1 MAFIKGV
8 KVVMVPKRFRN
19 LRTKI
24 LSLLGAGILS
34 VGIISFVISGL
45 LSGKIDQYGELVEQ
59 EVSAMTMVDSINLNF
74 KRQVQEWKNVLLR
87 GYDTS
92 DREKYWQRFM
102 DRHEEIQR
110 DAQAFLRLELEANY
124 LSQMRQFMETHQSL
138 KPQYENGYRV
148 FLQNDFSHRVGDDA
162 VRGIDREPTKLLE
175 ALSESLHKL
184 GMEKSQEL
192 STRASGTVFWG
203 TTIILLAIVVSMLVC
218 VIFMNRKVIMPITA
232 LIEHLRKVSKG
243 NFNEELTFYRNDE
256 IGQMSK
262 AIEQLRSSL
271 NTTCTEMAE
280 VQNDL
285 DQVCASLLDSAQAI
299 DLGAKDQN
307 RGTDTVSTSMHSMTE
322 MARRITDSAN
332 DASVAASQADDYA
345 SQSIK
350 VMQETIDT
358 ITHSSGQ
365 INDTADV
372 INKLD
377 EDARNVGTV
386 LDVIKSIAEQT
397 NLLALNAAIEAARA
411 GEQGRGFAVVAD
423 EVRTLAAKTQQST
436 EEIQDIIANVQT
448 GARNA
453 VDAIQLGEKNS
464 QVSVEKVLEAD
475 TNLKSVTGSIKQ
487 INELNKQIADAIA
500 EQSDV
505 ALGIEKSILGL
516 AEIAAVN
523 EQHANSCNDD
533 NVTLT
538 EVKNRMAVLIA
549 RLMGQ
554 DNRR

>member
-1 MAFIKGV
+1 MIPGKFK
-8 KVVMVPKRFRN
+8 N

-24 LSLLGAGILS
+24 LSLMGASILA
-34 VGIISFVISGL
+34 VGVIAFVISTL
-45 LSGKIDQYGELVEQ
+45 LSGKIAQYSVLIEH
-59 EVSAMTMVDSINLNF
+59 EVKATTLADSINLNF

-87 GYDTS
+87 GHNDD
-92 DREKYWQRFM
+92 DRNKYWQRFQE
-102 DRHEEIQR
+102 RHEQVQK
-110 DAQAFLRLELEANY
+110 DAKKFLNLKIDDSYLTRMQEFINVHQNLEA
-124 LSQMRQFMETHQSL
+124 
-138 KPQYENGYRV
+138 QYKQGYQV
-148 FLQNDFSHRVGDDA
+148 FLQSEFAHKVADKA

-175 ALSESLHKL
+175 SLSESLRNSGL
-184 GMEKSQEL
+184 EKSQTL
-192 STRASGTVFWG
+192 SERAESTTFWG
-203 TTIILLAIVVSMLVC
+203 ATVILLAIVVSMTLSAL
-218 VIFMNRKVIMPITA
+218 FMNYKVVYPITT
-232 LIEHLRKVSKG
+232 LIQHLYKVSKG
-243 NFNEELTFYRNDE
+243 NFKDELSFFRDDE

-262 AIEQLRSSL
+262 AIELLRRSL
-271 NTTCTEMAE
+271 NATCNEMAT
-280 VQNDL
+280 VQGNL
-285 DQVCASLLDSAQAI
+285 DQVSASLHDSAKAI
-299 DLGAKDQN
+299 DMGAKDQN
-307 RGTDTVSTSMHSMTE
+307 RGTDRVSVSMQSMTE

-332 DASVAASQADDYA
+332 EASVAASQADEYA
-345 SQSIK
+345 SQSIT

-365 INDTADV
+365 INDTASV

-448 GARNA
+448 GAKNA
-453 VDAIQLGEKNS
+453 VSAIQLGEKNS
-464 QVSVEKVLEAD
+464 QVSVDKVLEAD
-475 TNLKSVTGSIKQ
+475 KNLKSVTGAIKQ
-487 INELNKQIADAIA
+487 INELNKEIADAIA

-505 ALGIEKSILGL
+505 AMEIEQNILGL

-523 EQHANSCNDD
+523 EQHAESCNQD
-533 NVTLT
+533 NVTLS
-538 EVKNRMAVLIA
+538 EVKNSMAVLIA

-554 DNRR
+554 KV

>member
-1 MAFIKGV
+1 
-8 KVVMVPKRFRN
+8 MVPNRFRN

-34 VGIISFVISGL
+34 VGLISFVISGM
-45 LSGKIDQYGELVEQ
+45 LSGKMAQYGNLIEQ
-59 EVSAMTMVDSINLNF
+59 EVNAMTMADSINLNF

-87 GYDTS
+87 GHDTG

-102 DRHEEIQR
+102 DRHEEVQR
-110 DAQAFLRLELEANY
+110 DARTFLNLDIDDQY
-124 LSQMRQFMETHQSL
+124 LSQMRQFMTTHQNL
-138 KPQYENGYRV
+138 KPQYESGYRV
-148 FLQNDFSHRVGDDA
+148 FMQNNYSHKIGDDA

-175 ALSESLHKL
+175 
-184 GMEKSQEL
+184 EL
-192 STRASGTVFWG
+192 STLLHQRGMEVSDSLSSKATQTTFWG
-203 TTIILLAIVVSMLVC
+203 TTTILLAIALSMLVC
-218 VIFMNRKVIMPITA
+218 VVFMNRKVIMPITA

-243 NFNEELTFYRNDE
+243 NFKEELSFYRNDE

-262 AIEQLRSSL
+262 AIEVLRRSL
-271 NTTCTEMAE
+271 DSTCSEMAE
-280 VQNDL
+280 VQSNL
-285 DQVCASLLDSAQAI
+285 DQVSASLLDSAKAI
-299 DLGAKDQN
+299 DMGAKDQN
-307 RGTDTVSTSMHSMTE
+307 RGTDRVSQSMQSMTD
-322 MARRITDSAN
+322 MARSITDNAKE
-332 DASVAASQADDYA
+332 ASIAASQADDYA
-345 SQSIK
+345 SQSIR

-365 INDTADV
+365 INDTAEV

-453 VDAIQLGEKNS
+453 VAAIQLGEKNS
-464 QVSVEKVLEAD
+464 QVSVDKVLEAD
-475 TNLKSVTGSIKQ
+475 TNLKSVTGSIKE

-500 EQSDV
+500 EQSHV
-505 ALGIEKSILGL
+505 AMEIEKNILGL

-523 EQHANSCNDD
+523 ETHANSCNED

-538 EVKNRMAVLIA
+538 DVKNSMAGLIA

-554 DNRR
+554 QKG